1 MTFAHDLNL
10 LPLVMVI
17 GNLVR
22 LGLAAPALADSADL
36 HNSVLPYPP
45 PLPPPQGGRGT
56 SSHNSNHNKNRPKNC
71 PSPLEGEGREG
82 GKAGHKPLFGCA
94 PSRMSPHL
102 ALRGAP

>member
-22 LGLAAPALADSADL
+22 LGLAAPALADSISTHDE
-36 HNSVLPYPP
+36 
-45 PLPPPQGGRGT
+45 T
-56 SSHNSNHNKNRPKNC
+56 C

-82 GKAGHKPLFGCA
+82 GEAGRRLFGRA
-94 PSRMSPHL
+94 RSRIWPHL